1 MQHMK
6 KSSEKTEDSGRWGWI
21 DCTERLALYRP
32 PNKRLYKEKIPTRP
46 AWNLWSTSFFPLVI
60 YFHVFICYL
69 AHANSSY
76 HI

>member
-6 KSSEKTEDSGRWGWI
+6 KSSEKQRTQVDEDELI
-21 DCTERLALYRP
+21 ALNAWRDRP